1 MNNEEQRAEFLEH
14 VDERRT
20 NNFDWM
26 NSGPIKTLDNQ
37 SCLLEFRKSLFYEK
51 EEEVKQ
57 FLLKCDINKPENDLG
72 CVSSTLWFIVSV
84 ANYSLCNPEKQYL
97 FVLET
102 TPI

>member
-26 NSGPIKTLDNQ
+26 NSGPIKTLDM
-37 SCLLEFRKSLFYEK
+37 SLAEFRQSLFYEK

-57 FLLKCDINKPENDLG
+57 LLLKYGINKPENDLG

-84 ANYSLCNPEKQYL
+84 CKFHTLVHRFSM
-97 FVLET
+97 
-102 TPI
+102 